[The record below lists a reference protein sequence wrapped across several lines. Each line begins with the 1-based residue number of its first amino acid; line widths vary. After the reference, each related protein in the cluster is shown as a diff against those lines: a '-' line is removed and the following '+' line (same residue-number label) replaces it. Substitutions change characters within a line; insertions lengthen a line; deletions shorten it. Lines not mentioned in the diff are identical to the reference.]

1 MEPTVFP
8 YRDENPTESFP
19 LITVSLIVVNLLAW
33 WKVQGLGFDD
43 TAMATSLCNFGVIPG
58 ELTQLAAGKRFMMSP
73 QLMCVVDA
81 APEPLTLLTTQFLH
95 GGWMHLLGNMLF
107 LWVFGNNVE
116 DELGKLR
123 FLFFYLSCGVLAT
136 LGHVL
141 TEPAS
146 AIPLVGASGAISGVL
161 GAYLVLFPRARV
173 WTALPLLIFILRIP
187 LPAWVFLLYWIGLQL
202 LSGFLDAAHGDGG
215 GGVAFWAHVVG
226 FVAGMVLLRFV
237 RPHGW
242 RKRSVREKAFARRK

>member
-1 MEPTVFP
+1 MFP
-8 YRDENPTESFP
+8 YRDENPTERFP
-19 LITVSLIVVNLLAW
+19 FVTVAFILANLLTW
-33 WKVQGLGFDD
+33 WKVQGLGFDER
-43 TAMATSLCNFGVIPG
+43 AMATSLCNFGAIPG
-58 ELTQLAAGKRFMMSP
+58 ELTQLGVGLKV
-73 QLMCVVDA
+73 QLSRELLCVVDA
-81 APEPLTLLTTQFLH
+81 APEPVTLITTQFLH

-123 FLFFYLSCGVLAT
+123 YVVFYLSCGVLAT

-146 AIPLVGASGAISGVL
+146 PIPLVGASGAISGVL

-173 WTALPLLIFILRIP
+173 WMALPLLIFILRIP
-187 LPAWVFLLYWIGLQL
+187 LPAWVFLLYWIGLQV
-202 LSGFLDAAHGDGG
+202 LSGVLDSSQG

-226 FVAGMVLLRFV
+226 FIAGMLLLPVF

-242 RKRSVREKAFARRK
+242 RKRSQREKAFARKR